1 MRNLNWWLSLVR
13 LSEPNCSH
21 WSAPDRYQNLSGIEW
36 NTSPIRESPLRR
48 STRRSFAPSQKSRR
62 NNRYFVWTEALPD
75 IIFVRAQKLPDIS
88 PKVRESGFRNPGF
101 LESRIQLKESGIPQ
115 SIGIQSPS
123 STDRDWNPVTWN
135 PEFTVWNPE
144 SHNRLES
151 RIQVLLTNTGIQLPG
166 IWNLQREIQN
176 PRLPWIPFH
185 GAGHRV
191 NINLVNQHGRHS
203 VTWKRSIKIGLNT
216 HYGLNS

>member
-1 MRNLNWWLSLVR
+1 M
-13 LSEPNCSH
+13 C
-21 WSAPDRYQNLSGIEW
+21 
-36 NTSPIRESPLRR
+36 ESPLQR

-62 NNRYFVWTEALPD
+62 NNRSYVWTEAPPD

-88 PKVRESGFRNPGF
+88 PEVRESGFRNLGNF
-101 LESRIQLKESGIPQ
+101 CFWNLESWVF
-115 SIGIQSPS
+115 GIQNTAQGIRDP
-123 STDRDWNPVTWN
+123 TKDWNPESEFFWQILESSTWN
-135 PEFTVWNPE
+135 PKFTVWNPE

-151 RIQVLLTNTGIQLPG
+151 RIQVPLTETGMQLPG
-166 IWNLQREIQN
+166 IWNPQREIQN

-203 VTWKRSIKIGLNT
+203 VTWKRSIKGGLNT
-216 HYGLNS
+216 LRFKFILV